1 MIFQLENLQDHAET
15 EIHTTFVHTIQ
26 HLCALK
32 FLIVDIGVMRVISSV
47 STDNLGQIFGL
58 VCSVDIFN
66 DIEDLG
72 VPPPTFEWF
81 FGPRVNG
88 DMLPSGVAVSTV
100 ARNGTTYTS
109 TLFFTPPKVFHAGT
123 YTCRLGGNPRMEA
136 NATIT
141 VNTVGGI
148 LSRAA
153 PPDTTPELE
162 LLHCVIALC
171 SIILL
176 VALASAIV
184 IIGLLCSIMR

>member
-1 MIFQLENLQDHAET
+1 MYVGHAS
-15 EIHTTFVHTIQ
+15 III
-26 HLCALK
+26 
-32 FLIVDIGVMRVISSV
+32 FLIVDIGAVRVISSV
-47 STDNLGQIFGL
+47 SMDNVGQIFGL
-58 VCSVDIFN
+58 VCSVDIVN

-81 FGPRVNG
+81 FGPPSANSG
-88 DMLPSGVAVSTV
+88 MLPSGVAVSTV

-141 VNTVGGI
+141 VDTIGGI

-153 PPDTTPELE
+153 TPPETTPELE

-184 IIGLLCSIMR
+184 IIGLLCSLMR